1 MNTKQLIA
9 AAATAAFALLGTAAA
24 HAESYEGVHAVT
36 SAASRGSVQAEAV
49 AAARS
54 GNVYSDSN
62 AEGTV
67 AFNSTLDRSTVR
79 EQAVAAAHNPLQS
92 LDRRAFYRDQ
102 VPSAYSKPSV
112 SFTRQAGL

>member
-9 AAATAAFALLGTAAA
+9 ISAAALAMLGAAGA
-24 HAESYEGVHAVT
+24 HAETYEGVHAVT
-36 SAASRGSVQAEAV
+36 SYASRADVQAEAV
-49 AAARS
+49 AAART
-54 GNVYSDSN
+54 GNPYSDSA

-67 AFNSTLDRSTVR
+67 AVNSTLERSAVR

-102 VPSAYSKPSV
+102 VPSAYNKPTV